1 MMMLLLSMAFAQEP
15 MYTELDKGQ
24 KAPFKGYLIDHA
36 GMDIITSKIKIAKE
50 CPVEIDYQI
59 GLMEARKNR
68 EYELLA
74 SDYELEISL
83 LEVEVQAQEER
94 IHKLE
99 SLKTPAKWP
108 FWVGLGAAVGV
119 GTTIAIAN
127 AVN

>member
-1 MMMLLLSMAFAQEP
+1 MMLLISMAFAQEP
-15 MYTELDKGQ
+15 MYTELEKGQ
-24 KAPFKGYLIDHA
+24 KAPFRGYLIDHA
-36 GMDIITSKIKIAKE
+36 GMDIITGKIKQAE
-50 CPVEIDYQI
+50 QCPIEIDYQV
-59 GLMEARKNR
+59 GLMEAKKNR

-83 LEVEVQAQEER
+83 LEDEVQAQEER

-108 FWVGLGAAVGV
+108 FWMGIGAAIGV